1 MNAEQLDQLT
11 AEQKRALL
19 AQLLQEKATQPKSYP
34 ISFAQQRL
42 WLLDQLEPNNPA
54 YNIMSAYRLVG
65 HLSIERLESCL
76 NQIIQRH
83 ASLRTTFATQN
94 ESPVQKVH
102 PQLTLSL
109 INHDLRNLSTENQT
123 ITVEKLT
130 TAELSRPFDLTQLPL
145 LRATL
150 LQLSESETIFILII
164 HHIVADG
171 WSLGIFFKELTKL
184 YQDPAALLPA
194 LSIQY
199 TDFTQWQRQYLQ
211 GEMLHKQINYW
222 KQQLTGSPPS
232 LPLPTDYPRP
242 TLQTFHGARLFFT
255 FPKILLD
262 NLKKLSQNAG
272 TTLFMTL
279 LAGFYL
285 LLYRYTG
292 QQDIVLGTPIA
303 GRNRKEVEDLIGF
316 FVNTLVLRVQLQ
328 GEDDFLQLLAQVKQ
342 VALDAYIYQDL
353 PFEILIEQLHPERNL
368 NFSPLFQIMFA
379 FQNIPAQDLALPGIT
394 ATALNI
400 KQVAAKFD
408 LTLFLEETNTGLNGI
423 VEYNTDLF
431 KELTLQRL
439 IAHLQL
445 VLEKVATD
453 PQQKISTIP
462 LVTPEEQQLFK
473 QWNATQRPYPLHCV
487 QQLFEQQV
495 EKTPDAIAI
504 RFGTQTLT
512 YRHLNQQAN
521 QLAHYLRKHG
531 VQPEVFIGIYTERH
545 LSMMVGLLGILK
557 AGGAYIPLDSAY
569 PAQRLA
575 FMLEDSQ
582 LRIVVTQNSLLSQL
596 PKSIETVICLD
607 RDARKIAQESS
618 ENPINT
624 TQLENLAYV
633 IYTSGST
640 GKPKGVQV
648 LQRGFVNFLLSM
660 QHTFQFTT
668 HDKFLAITTIS
679 FDIAGLELFFPLI
692 IGAQVVL
699 VPREVAMDGTQL
711 IKILPEVTVMQ
722 ATPATWRML
731 LAAGWQGKSALTLLC
746 GGEPLTTEL
755 AEQLLARG
763 SQLWNMYGP
772 TETTIWSTC
781 YQVTAPTDAN
791 SGKTAE
797 WIGYPI
803 DNTQIYIL
811 DHYLQPVPIGVVGEL
826 YIGGDGV
833 ARGYL
838 QRDELTAEKFIN
850 NPFQTADGAMYPAK
864 LYQTGDLACYH
875 DDGVLECLGRT
886 DSQIKLRGFR
896 IELGEIEA
904 TMAQHPKIQEV
915 AVVIH
920 EIAGDKRLVAYVVLK
935 TDVENFAEILREFL
949 QEKLPEYMVPAILVE
964 MDSLPHTLSGKIDR
978 RSLPEPTQNRQLS
991 SHTFV
996 APRDEVEAQLVIIF
1010 EKLLNTRPISVDDN
1024 FFDLGGHSLLG
1035 VTLLYKLQQIFHKD
1049 IPLMALFRHP
1059 TVAQLAEL
1067 IKAQGYTRE
1076 WCALE
1081 PIRAEGQS
1089 KAFFFVGST
1098 NYARVLAPLLKK
1110 THPIYGLNIFGLQ
1123 NRIEFRSNLSIES
1136 IAQHYVKE
1144 IEELQPEGPYYL
1156 CAYCAD
1162 TAIVY
1167 EMARELMARGKQ
1179 VGFVAFLDSIWEPN
1193 DLYFGLYRHW
1203 RNIQTFGFSYIGH
1216 KVASRLYF
1224 IHLAWSLRLN
1234 RWIKRLYQKLGKSV
1248 SREQQDMSFI
1258 SHFYEA
1264 LERYTPTALPGL
1276 EITLFLSSEWRWK
1289 YSPTLEKLTGMPVQV
1304 HEVPV
1309 YHDNMFVEPWI
1320 LQLAME
1326 IDQCLQESDLKYGIS
1341 SSTKPKD

>member
-1 MNAEQLDQLT
+1 MNADQLDQLT

-473 QWNATQRPYPLHCV
+473 QWNATQRPYPPHCV

-521 QLAHYLRKHG
+521 QLAHYLRKQG
-531 VQPEVFIGIYTERH
+531 VQPEVFVGIYTERH

-582 LRIVVTQNSLLSQL
+582 LRIIVTQNSLLSQL
-596 PKSIETVICLD
+596 PKSIETVVCLD
-607 RDARKIAQESS
+607 RDAREIAQESS

-731 LAAGWQGKSALTLLC
+731 LAAGWQGKSELTLLC

-811 DHYLQPVPIGVVGEL
+811 DRYLQPVPIGVVGEL

>member
-1 MNAEQLDQLT
+1 MNAKQLDQLT
-11 AEQKRALL
+11 AEEKRVLL
-19 AQLLQEKATQPKSYP
+19 ARLLQEKTRKSNSYP
-34 ISFAQQRL
+34 LSFAQQRL

-54 YNIMSAYRLVG
+54 YNIITAYHLVG
-65 HLSIERLESCL
+65 NLQTARLESCL

-83 ASLRTTFATQN
+83 ASLRTTFTTEN
-94 ESPVQKVH
+94 ESPVQVVH

-109 INHDLRNLSTENQT
+109 INHDLRELPTDSQPIE
-123 ITVEKLT
+123 IEKFIV
-130 TAELSRPFDLTQLPL
+130 AESSRPFNLSQPPL

-150 LQLSESETIFILII
+150 LQLSESETIFILVI

-184 YQDPAALLPA
+184 YQDNTTLLPA
-194 LSIQY
+194 LTIQY
-199 TDFTQWQRQYLQ
+199 ADFTLWQRQHLQ
-211 GEMLHKQINYW
+211 GEVLDKSINYW
-222 KQQLTGSPPS
+222 KQQLHAAPPS

-242 TLQTFHGARLFFT
+242 PLQTFHGARLFFS

-262 NLKKLSQNAG
+262 NLKKLSQVTG
-272 TTLFMTL
+272 VTLFMTL

-303 GRNRKEVEDLIGF
+303 GRNRTEVEDLIGF

-328 GEDDFLQLLAQVKQ
+328 GEDDFLQLLAKVKQ
-342 VALDAYIYQDL
+342 VALDAYVYQDL

-368 NFSPLFQIMFA
+368 NFSPLFQVMFA
-379 FQNIPAQDLALPGIT
+379 FQNVPAQDLKLSGIT
-394 ATALNI
+394 ATGLNI
-400 KQVAAKFD
+400 RQVAAKFD
-408 LTLFLEETNTGLNGI
+408 LMLFLEETSRGLNGI
-423 VEYNTDLF
+423 IEYNTDLF
-431 KELTLQRL
+431 KESTLQRL
-439 IAHLQL
+439 IAHLGM
-445 VLEKVATD
+445 VLESVATD

-462 LVTPEEQQLFK
+462 LVTPEEQQLLQ
-473 QWNATQRPYPLHCV
+473 QWNATQRSYPSLSV
-487 QQLFEQQV
+487 AQLFEQQA

-512 YRHLNQQAN
+512 YHKLNQQAN

-531 VQPEVFIGIYTERH
+531 VQPETLVGIYMERH
-545 LSMMVGLLGILK
+545 LSMVVGLLGILK
-557 AGGAYIPLDSAY
+557 AGGAYLPLDSAY

-575 FMLEDSQ
+575 FMLQDSQ
-582 LRIVVTQNSLLSQL
+582 LRVLVTQNSLLSQL
-596 PKSIETVICLD
+596 PNLVETVICLD
-607 RDARKIAQESS
+607 RDRHKIAQESS
-618 ENPINT
+618 ENPVNT

-648 LQRGFVNFLLSM
+648 LQRGFVNFLHSM
-660 QHTFQFTT
+660 QHTFHFET

-699 VPREVAMDGTQL
+699 VNREVATDGMQL
-711 IKILPEVTVMQ
+711 IKLLPEVTVMQ

-731 LAAGWQGKSALTLLC
+731 LAAGWQGKTALTMLC

-755 AEQLLARG
+755 AEQLLTRG

-772 TETTIWSTC
+772 TETTVWSTC
-781 YQVTAPTDAN
+781 YQVAAPVAAN
-791 SGKTAE
+791 QGKTE
-797 WIGYPI
+797 FIGYPI
-803 DNTQIYIL
+803 DNTQVYIL
-811 DHYLQPVPIGVVGEL
+811 DRYLQPVPIGVVGEL
-826 YIGGDGV
+826 HLTGDGV

-838 QRDELTAEKFIN
+838 QQNELTAEKFID
-850 NPFQTADGAMYPAK
+850 NPFQTAADAMYTDK
-864 LYQTGDLACYH
+864 LYKTGDLARYH
-875 DDGVLECLGRT
+875 DNGVLECLGRT
-886 DSQIKLRGFR
+886 DNQVKLRGFR

-904 TMAQHPKIQEV
+904 TIAQHPQIQEV

-920 EIAGDKRLVAYVVLK
+920 ESIGDKRLVAYVILK
-935 TDVENFAEILREFL
+935 VPFENSTEILREFL
-949 QEKLPEYMVPAILVE
+949 QAKLPEYMVPALIIE

-991 SHTFV
+991 SHSFV
-996 APRDEVEAQLVIIF
+996 APRDEIEAQLVVIF

-1067 IKAQGYTRE
+1067 IMAQGYTRE

-1081 PIRAEGQS
+1081 PIQPEGQS

-1098 NYARVLAPLLKK
+1098 NYARVLAPLMKK

-1123 NRIEFRSNLSIES
+1123 NRPEFRKNLSIEL

-1144 IEELQPEGPYYL
+1144 IEGLQPEGPYYL

-1167 EMARELMARGKQ
+1167 EMARELMKRGKQ

-1203 RNIQTFGFSYIGH
+1203 RNIQTFGLSYIGH

-1224 IHLAWSLRLN
+1224 IQLAWSLRLN
-1234 RWIKRLYQKLGKSV
+1234 RWIKKLYKKLGKQV

-1289 YSPTLEKLTGMPVQV
+1289 YSPTLEKLTGVPVKI

-1309 YHDNMFVEPWI
+1309 YHDNMFVEPW
-1320 LQLAME
+1320 LLELAAE
-1326 IDQCLQESDLKYGIS
+1326 IDHCLQESDRKYGILPHS
-1341 SSTKPKD
+1341 

>member
-19 AQLLQEKATQPKSYP
+19 AQLLQEKSTQPKSYP

-54 YNIMSAYRLVG
+54 YNIISAYRLVG
-65 HLSIERLESCL
+65 HLSITRLESCL

-83 ASLRTTFATQN
+83 ASLRTTFTTQN
-94 ESPVQKVH
+94 EAPVQKVH

-109 INHDLRNLSTENQT
+109 INHDLRALPTETQA
-123 ITVEKLT
+123 IEVEKLT
-130 TAELSRPFDLTQLPL
+130 TVELSRLFDLTQPPL

-184 YQDPAALLPA
+184 YHDPTTRLPA
-194 LSIQY
+194 LPIQY
-199 TDFTQWQRQYLQ
+199 SDFTRWQRQYLQ
-211 GEMLHKQINYW
+211 GEVLHKQVNYW

-272 TTLFMTL
+272 ATLFMTL
-279 LAGFYL
+279 LAGFYVL
-285 LLYRYTG
+285 LHRYTG

-303 GRNRKEVEDLIGF
+303 GRNRTEVEDLIGF
-316 FVNTLVLRVQLQ
+316 FVNTLILRVQLQ
-328 GEDDFLQLLAQVKQ
+328 QEHDFLQLLAQVKQ
-342 VALDAYIYQDL
+342 VALDAYTYQDL

-368 NFSPLFQIMFA
+368 NFSPLFQVMFA
-379 FQNIPAQDLALPGIT
+379 FQNIPSQELALPGIT

-408 LTLFLEETNTGLNGI
+408 LVLFLEETSTGLNGI
-423 VEYNTDLF
+423 VEYHTDLF
-431 KELTLQRL
+431 KESTVQRL

-453 PQQKISTIP
+453 PYQKISTIP

-473 QWNATQRPYPLHCV
+473 QWNATQRPYSTLSV
-487 QQLFEQQV
+487 QQLFEQQA
-495 EKTPDAIAI
+495 EKTPDAIAV
-504 RFGTQTLT
+504 RFGTQTLN

-531 VQPEVFIGIYTERH
+531 VQPDVFVGIYTERH
-545 LSMMVGLLGILK
+545 LSMLIGLLGILK
-557 AGGAYIPLDSAY
+557 AGGAYIPLDSVY

-582 LRIVVTQNSLLSQL
+582 LRILVTQNSLLSQL

-607 RDARKIAQESS
+607 RDAHKIAQESS
-618 ENPINT
+618 ENLTNT
-624 TQLENLAYV
+624 TKLENLAYV

-668 HDKFLAITTIS
+668 QDKFLAITTIS

-699 VPREVAMDGTQL
+699 VPREVAIDGVQL

-763 SQLWNMYGP
+763 SRLWNMYGP
-772 TETTIWSTC
+772 TETTVWSTC
-781 YQVTAPTDAN
+781 YPVPVTAPADAN
-791 SGKTAE
+791 PGKIAE

-803 DNTQIYIL
+803 ENTQIYIL
-811 DHYLQPVPIGVVGEL
+811 DRYLQPVPIGVVGEL
-826 YIGGDGV
+826 YITGDGV
-833 ARGYL
+833 ARDYL

-850 NPFQTADGAMYPAK
+850 NPFQTADDGMYTAK
-864 LYQTGDLACYH
+864 LYQTGDLARYH

-886 DSQIKLRGFR
+886 DNQIKLRGFR

-904 TMAQHPKIQEV
+904 TAAQHPQIQEV

-935 TDVENFAEILREFL
+935 TPCENFAEILREFL
-949 QEKLPEYMVPAILVE
+949 QEKLPEYMVPAIVIE
-964 MDSLPHTLSGKIDR
+964 MDSLPHTFSGKIDR

-991 SHTFV
+991 TRTFV
-996 APRDEVEAQLVIIF
+996 APRDEIEAQLVIIF

-1059 TVAQLAEL
+1059 TIVQLAEL

-1081 PIRAEGQS
+1081 PIRPEGQS

-1098 NYARVLAPLLKK
+1098 NYARVLAPLMKK
-1110 THPIYGLNIFGLQ
+1110 THPVYGLNIFGLQ
-1123 NRIEFRSNLSIES
+1123 NRPEFRNNLSIES
-1136 IAQHYVKE
+1136 IAQYYVKE
-1144 IEELQPEGPYYL
+1144 IEGLQPEGPYYL

-1203 RNIQTFGFSYIGH
+1203 RNIQTFGLSYLGH

-1234 RWIKRLYQKLGKSV
+1234 RWIKRLYKKLGKQV

-1289 YSPTLEKLTGMPVQV
+1289 YSSTLEKLTEMPVQLY
-1304 HEVPV
+1304 EVPV

-1320 LQLAME
+1320 LQLATE
-1326 IDQCLQESDLKYGIS
+1326 IDQCLQEADFKYGVS
-1341 SSTKPKD
+1341 PSATS

>member
-1 MNAEQLDQLT
+1 MNAKQLDQLT
-11 AEQKRALL
+11 AEEKRVLL
-19 AQLLQEKATQPKSYP
+19 ARLLQEKTRKSNSYP
-34 ISFAQQRL
+34 LSFAQQRL

-54 YNIMSAYRLVG
+54 YNIITAYHLVG
-65 HLSIERLESCL
+65 NLQTARLESCL

-83 ASLRTTFATQN
+83 ASLRTTFTTEN
-94 ESPVQKVH
+94 ESPVQVVH

-109 INHDLRNLSTENQT
+109 INHDLRELPTDSQPIE
-123 ITVEKLT
+123 IEKFIV
-130 TAELSRPFDLTQLPL
+130 AESSRPFNLSQPPL

-150 LQLSESETIFILII
+150 LQLSESETIFILVI

-184 YQDPAALLPA
+184 YQDNTTLLPA
-194 LSIQY
+194 LTIQY
-199 TDFTQWQRQYLQ
+199 ADFTLWQRQHLQ
-211 GEMLHKQINYW
+211 GEMLDKSIDYW
-222 KQQLTGSPPS
+222 KQQLHAAPPS

-242 TLQTFHGARLFFT
+242 PLQTFHGARLFFS

-262 NLKKLSQNAG
+262 NLKKLSQVTG
-272 TTLFMTL
+272 VTLFMTL

-303 GRNRKEVEDLIGF
+303 GRNRTEVEDLIGF

-328 GEDDFLQLLAQVKQ
+328 GEDDFLQLLAKVKQ
-342 VALDAYIYQDL
+342 VALDAYTYQDL

-368 NFSPLFQIMFA
+368 NFSPLFQVMFA
-379 FQNIPAQDLALPGIT
+379 FQNIPAQDLKLSGIT
-394 ATALNI
+394 ATGLNI
-400 KQVAAKFD
+400 RQVAAKFD
-408 LTLFLEETNTGLNGI
+408 LMLFLKETSRGLNGI
-423 VEYNTDLF
+423 IEYNTDLF
-431 KELTLQRL
+431 KESTLQRL
-439 IAHLQL
+439 IAHLGM
-445 VLEKVATD
+445 VLESVATD
-453 PQQKISTIP
+453 PQQKISIIP
-462 LVTPEEQQLFK
+462 LVTPEEQQLLQ
-473 QWNATQRPYPLHCV
+473 QWNATQRSYPSLSV
-487 QQLFEQQV
+487 TQLFEQQA

-512 YRHLNQQAN
+512 YHKLNQQAN

-531 VQPEVFIGIYTERH
+531 VQPETLVGIYMERH
-545 LSMMVGLLGILK
+545 LSMVVGLLGILK
-557 AGGAYIPLDSAY
+557 AGGAYLPLDSAY

-575 FMLEDSQ
+575 FMLQDSQ
-582 LRIVVTQNSLLSQL
+582 LRVLVTQNSLLSQL
-596 PKSIETVICLD
+596 PNLVETVICLD
-607 RDARKIAQESS
+607 RDRREIAQESS
-618 ENPINT
+618 ENPVNT

-648 LQRGFVNFLLSM
+648 LQRGFVNFLHSM
-660 QHTFQFTT
+660 QHTFCFDV

-699 VPREVAMDGTQL
+699 VNREVATDGMQL
-711 IKILPEVTVMQ
+711 IKLLPEVTVMQ

-731 LAAGWQGKSALTLLC
+731 LAAGWQGKTALTMLC

-772 TETTIWSTC
+772 TETTVWSTC
-781 YQVTAPTDAN
+781 YQVATPVAAN
-791 SGKTAE
+791 QGKTE
-797 WIGYPI
+797 FIGYPI

-811 DHYLQPVPIGVVGEL
+811 DRYLQPVPIGVVGEL
-826 YIGGDGV
+826 HLTGDGV

-838 QRDELTAEKFIN
+838 QQNELTAEKFID
-850 NPFQTADGAMYPAK
+850 NPFQTAADAMYTGK
-864 LYQTGDLACYH
+864 LYKTGDLARYH
-875 DDGVLECLGRT
+875 DNGVLECLGRT
-886 DSQIKLRGFR
+886 DNQIKLRGFR

-904 TMAQHPKIQEV
+904 TIAQHPQIQEV

-920 EIAGDKRLVAYVVLK
+920 ENTGDKRLVAYVVLK
-935 TDVENFAEILREFL
+935 VPFENSTEILREFL
-949 QEKLPEYMVPAILVE
+949 QAKLPEYMVPALIIE

-991 SHTFV
+991 SHSFV
-996 APRDEVEAQLVIIF
+996 APRDEIEAQLVVIF

-1067 IKAQGYTRE
+1067 ITAQGYTRE

-1081 PIRAEGQS
+1081 PIQPEGQS

-1098 NYARVLAPLLKK
+1098 NYARVLAPLMKK

-1123 NRIEFRSNLSIES
+1123 NRAEFRKNLSIEL

-1144 IEELQPEGPYYL
+1144 IEGLQPEGPYYL

-1167 EMARELMARGKQ
+1167 EMARELMKRGKQ

-1203 RNIQTFGFSYIGH
+1203 RNIQTFGLSYIGH

-1224 IHLAWSLRLN
+1224 IQLAWSLRLN
-1234 RWIKRLYQKLGKSV
+1234 RWIKKLYKKLGKQV

-1289 YSPTLEKLTGMPVQV
+1289 YSPTLEKLTGVPVKI

-1309 YHDNMFVEPWI
+1309 YHDNMFVEPW
-1320 LQLAME
+1320 LLELAAE
-1326 IDQCLQESDLKYGIS
+1326 IDHCLQESDRKYGILPHS
-1341 SSTKPKD
+1341 